1 MKLILKKTW
10 EMIFRGKTIKPLP
23 VPLLDIKRKN
33 ALKLLGVTFNEHPC
47 NWETHFDQMITKASS
62 RLYFLRVC
70 KFYKC
75 SSQELTF
82 PFDCLLMSVFVFVV
96 GLWIVEQ

>member
-1 MKLILKKTW
+1 MTLILKTW
-10 EMIFRGKTIKPLP
+10 EMIFRGKTKKPLP

-47 NWETHFDQMITKASS
+47 NWETHFDKMITKASS

-82 PFDCLLMSVFVFVV
+82 SFDCLIMSVFVFVV
-96 GLWIVEQ
+96 GLWIVER

>member
-1 MKLILKKTW
+1 MTLILKKTW
-10 EMIFRGKTIKPLP
+10 EMIFRAKTKKPLP

-33 ALKLLGVTFNEHPC
+33 ALLGVTFNEHPC

-62 RLYFLRVC
+62 RLHFLRVC

-82 PFDCLLMSVFVFVV
+82 SFDCLIMSVFMFVV
-96 GLWIVEQ
+96 GLWIVER